1 MGEDDGGRMMLSGKK
16 QKNGSAAR
24 KTKKARRK
32 KVDGL
37 RLDHMQEDE
46 REDGGGRSESTESS
60 AGGGGCVGGERQ
72 REHPFV
78 VTEPGEVARAKKN
91 GLDYLFHLYE
101 QCRLFLLQV
110 QSMAKLHGHKSP
122 TKVRCTNDSPL
133 MPNSAL
139 CHVIFWTYT
148 HKFMLHEHVHILY
161 VHMYDCSESEYNC
174 ICMSATQLNV
184 TTPSN

>member
-1 MGEDDGGRMMLSGKK
+1 
-16 QKNGSAAR
+16 
-24 KTKKARRK
+24 
-32 KVDGL
+32 
-37 RLDHMQEDE
+37 MQEDE

-60 AGGGGCVGGERQ
+60 AGGGGGVGGERQ

-122 TKVRCTNDSPL
+122 TKVRTHDFTIVSSLYPTL
-133 MPNSAL
+133 RVILDLYAQV
-139 CHVIFWTYT
+139 HVTR
-148 HKFMLHEHVHILY
+148 HEHVHI
-161 VHMYDCSESEYNC
+161 VISICDCSESECN
-174 ICMSATQLNV
+174 CMSATQLNV